1 MLFIYVIDLKISNEL
16 FYTPFVTTSLKSR
29 GILHLTVHFSLEEPH
44 LRCQES
50 PMAGGCHIE
59 QHKFRPWSFT
69 CSPVRVYE
77 YSFTHSVNIQRDP
90 TLCFSLD
97 MKQTHV
103 FSAFSLVQETNKM
116 LANIYVQG
124 MYKCMYMHMHIC
136 KISPLVSK

>member
-1 MLFIYVIDLKISNEL
+1 
-16 FYTPFVTTSLKSR
+16 
-29 GILHLTVHFSLEEPH
+29 
-44 LRCQES
+44 
-50 PMAGGCHIE
+50 MAGGCHIG

-103 FSAFSLVQETNKM
+103 SSAFSLVQETNKK
-116 LANIYVQG
+116 LANICARYVQ
-124 MYKCMYMHMHIC
+124 MYVYAYAHMQN
-136 KISPLVSK
+136 

>member
-1 MLFIYVIDLKISNEL
+1 
-16 FYTPFVTTSLKSR
+16 
-29 GILHLTVHFSLEEPH
+29 
-44 LRCQES
+44 
-50 PMAGGCHIE
+50 MAGGCHIG

-103 FSAFSLVQETNKM
+103 SSAFSLVQETNKK

-124 MYKCMYMHMHIC
+124 MYKCMYMRMHIC